1 MHPIAYA
8 EALALV
14 ARLQQRIVDRLAP
27 PTLRCPF
34 TLDGG
39 RRA

>member
-1 MHPIAYA
+1 MTPLAYA

-14 ARLQQRIVDRLAP
+14 ARLQLRIADRQYP

-34 TLDGG
+34 ALDGG
-39 RRA
+39 RRT